1 MKTRSPAQPSNSE
14 WITRKQLIDSML
26 KASGWKVVPLVP
38 EKPLAAQHR
47 CAIEEYPTSAG
58 PADYALCVDGRIIG
72 IVEAKKLT
80 LGPQN
85 VLSQAERY
93 SKGLKRPGPRFGEF
107 GVPFLYSTN
116 GEVIWHHDIRYALN
130 RSRQIARFHTPEAL
144 SEILNRDVEA
154 ALSHLHAL
162 LNNNPRLRP
171 YQREANDAI
180 EKAISDRKRAML
192 VAMATGTGKTFTLV
206 NEIYRL
212 IKSGTAKRILFLVDR
227 RALAAQAVRAFA
239 SFEAEQGLKFD
250 KVYEVY
256 SQKFQK
262 EDFGEEEKFDP
273 KVLPSSYLL
282 TPKAGNA
289 FVYVST
295 IQRMTINLFGRE
307 AVWGGDE
314 EIEEDAEKLDI
325 PIHAFDLIVADECHR
340 GYTSSEV
347 GIWRKTLDHFDAIKI
362 GLTAT
367 PAAHTTS
374 YFKDIVY
381 RYEYERAVREGFLVD
396 YDAVKVKSNVR
407 LKGIFLKEGEEVGV
421 VNPETGSKKMDV
433 LEDEREFDSASV
445 EREITSPDSNR
456 KILEEIKKYAAEHE
470 ERYGRIPKI
479 LIFAVNDLPHTSHA
493 DQLVDI
499 ARDVFGRGDAFVQ
512 KITGSAT
519 VDRPLQRIRE
529 FRNRPNPAIVVSVD
543 MLTTGVDIPDLEFI
557 AFLRPVKSRI
567 LFEQMLGRGTRK
579 GEKFP
584 DKSHFTVFD
593 CFDGTLLE
601 YFRRATSITAEE
613 PVPPTRTLHEI
624 IEDIWANRDRDYNI
638 RCLTKRLLRVDK
650 EMHGDARKDFAAF
663 LSEGDV
669 AGFAKNLYG
678 TLKND
683 FVGTMALLRNAD
695 FQRLLLEYKRKSK
708 VFFVS
713 HTTEDLVS
721 SEWLIRGLDGKEYK
735 PEDYLVAFSAYVTSH
750 ESDVQAISVLLK
762 HPQDWS
768 PDVLKGLRDK
778 LAATPQ
784 RFTVENLQRAHE
796 LRNKKPLADII
807 SMVKHA
813 ANQQSPLLNAA
824 ERVERA
830 FKGIIASDS
839 FNKEQLKWLERI
851 RIHLQENLSID
862 QEDFESQPVFADY
875 GGWGNA
881 SKVFQGRLPVLIKQ
895 INGAIAA

>member
-1 MKTRSPAQPSNSE
+1 
-14 WITRKQLIDSML
+14 ML
-26 KASGWKVVPLVP
+26 NASGWKVVPFVEGKDLP
-38 EKPLAAQHR
+38 SQNS

-58 PADYALCVDGRIIG
+58 PADYALCSQGEIIG

-93 SKGLKRPGPRFGEF
+93 SKGLKENGLRVGDY

-116 GEVIWHHDIRYALN
+116 GEVIWHHDVRHQFN
-130 RSRQIARFHTPEAL
+130 RSRQIAHFHTPDAL
-144 SEILNRDVEA
+144 QEMLNRDIEQV
-154 ALSHLHAL
+154 LNNLHAL
-162 LNNNPRLRP
+162 PNNNARLRP

-212 IKSGTAKRILFLVDR
+212 MKSGTAKRILFLVDR

-250 KVYEVY
+250 KVYELY
-256 SQKFQK
+256 SQRFQK
-262 EDFGEEEKFDP
+262 EDFGEEDKFDP
-273 KVLPSSYLL
+273 KLLPKSHLEA
-282 TPKAGNA
+282 PKPGNA

-314 EIEEDAEKLDI
+314 EIEDDAEKLDI

-340 GYTSSEV
+340 GYTTSEV
-347 GIWRKTLDHFDAIKI
+347 GIWRRTLDHFDAVKI

-381 RYEYERAVREGFLVD
+381 RYEYERAVRENFLVD
-396 YDAVKVKSNVR
+396 YDAIKVKSNVR

-433 LEDEREFDSASV
+433 LEDERDFDSTSV

-456 KILEEIKKYAAEHE
+456 RILEEIKKYALEHE
-470 ERYGRIPKI
+470 ERYGRFPKT

-499 ARDVFGRGDAFVQ
+499 ARDVFGRGNAFVQ
-512 KITGSAT
+512 KITGSPT

-543 MLTTGVDIPDLEFI
+543 MLTTGVDIPDLEYI
-557 AFLRPVKSRI
+557 VFLRPVKSRI

-584 DKSHFTVFD
+584 DKSHFVVFD

-601 YFRRATSITAEE
+601 YFRQATAITAEE
-613 PVPPTRTLHEI
+613 PIPPTRTLHEI
-624 IEDIWANRDRDYNI
+624 VEDIWANRDRDYNI

-663 LSEGDV
+663 LPEGDV
-669 AGFAKNLYG
+669 AAFATNLYG
-678 TLKND
+678 KLKNN
-683 FVGTMALLRNAD
+683 FAATMALLRNAD
-695 FQRLLLEYKRKSK
+695 FQRLLLEYKRKSRS
-708 VFFVS
+708 FLVS
-713 HTTEDLVS
+713 HTTQDLVS

-735 PEDYLVAFSAYVTSH
+735 PEDYLVAFSEYVTSH
-750 ESDVQAISVLLK
+750 EIDVQAIGVVLK
-762 HPQDWS
+762 HPQDWN
-768 PDVLKGLRDK
+768 PDVLKALRDK

-796 LRNKKPLADII
+796 VRNKKPLADII

-813 ANQQSPLLNAA
+813 ANQQSPLLNAS

-830 FKGIIASDS
+830 FKGIIASGS
-839 FNKEQLKWLERI
+839 FSPEQLKWLERI
-851 RIHLQENLSID
+851 RTHLQENLSID

-881 SKVFQGRLPVLIKQ
+881 STVFQGRLPVLIKE

>member
-1 MKTRSPAQPSNSE
+1 
-14 WITRKQLIDSML
+14 
-26 KASGWKVVPLVP
+26 
-38 EKPLAAQHR
+38 
-47 CAIEEYPTSAG
+47 
-58 PADYALCVDGRIIG
+58 
-72 IVEAKKLT
+72 
-80 LGPQN
+80 
-85 VLSQAERY
+85 
-93 SKGLKRPGPRFGEF
+93 
-107 GVPFLYSTN
+107 
-116 GEVIWHHDIRYALN
+116 
-130 RSRQIARFHTPEAL
+130 
-144 SEILNRDVEA
+144 
-154 ALSHLHAL
+154 
-162 LNNNPRLRP
+162 
-171 YQREANDAI
+171 
-180 EKAISDRKRAML
+180 
-192 VAMATGTGKTFTLV
+192 
-206 NEIYRL
+206 
-212 IKSGTAKRILFLVDR
+212 
-227 RALAAQAVRAFA
+227 
-239 SFEAEQGLKFD
+239 
-250 KVYEVY
+250 
-256 SQKFQK
+256 
-262 EDFGEEEKFDP
+262 
-273 KVLPSSYLL
+273 
-282 TPKAGNA
+282 
-289 FVYVST
+289 
-295 IQRMTINLFGRE
+295 MTINLFGRE
-307 AVWGGDE
+307 AVWGGEE

-347 GIWRKTLDHFDAIKI
+347 AIWRKTLDHFDAVKI

-396 YDAVKVKSNVR
+396 YDAIKVKSDVR
-407 LKGIFLKEGEEVGV
+407 IKGIFLKEGEEVGV

-433 LEDEREFDSASV
+433 LEDERAFDSSSV
-445 EREITSPDSNR
+445 ERDITSPDSNR
-456 KILEEIKKYAAEHE
+456 KILEEIKKYALEHE
-470 ERYGRIPKI
+470 ARYGRFPKT
-479 LIFAVNDLPHTSHA
+479 LIFAANDLPHTSHA

-499 ARDVFGRGDAFVQ
+499 ARDICGRGDSFVQ
-512 KITGSAT
+512 KITGSPT

-543 MLTTGVDIPDLEFI
+543 LMSTGVDIPDLEFI
-557 AFLRPVKSRI
+557 VFLRPVKSRI

-601 YFRRATSITAEE
+601 YFRQATAITAEE
-613 PVPPTRTLHEI
+613 PIPPTRTLHEI

-663 LSEGDV
+663 LPEGDV
-669 AGFAKNLYG
+669 ATFAKNLYG

-683 FVGTMALLRNAD
+683 FSGTMALLRNPD
-695 FQRLLLEYKRKSK
+695 FQKLLLEYKRKSRT
-708 VFFVS
+708 FLIS
-713 HTTEDLVS
+713 HTTEDQVS

-735 PEDYLVAFSAYVTSH
+735 PGDYLVAFSEYVKSH
-750 ESDVQAISVLLK
+750 ESDVQAIGVLLK
-762 HPQDWS
+762 HPQDWN
-768 PDVLKGLRDK
+768 PDVLKSLRDK

-813 ANQQSPLLNAA
+813 ADQQSPLLNAG
-824 ERVERA
+824 ERVDRA
-830 FKGIIASDS
+830 FKKIIGSN
-839 FNKEQLKWLERI
+839 FFTTEQLKWLERI

-881 SKVFQGRLPVLIKQ
+881 SKVFQGRLPVLIKE
-895 INGAIAA
+895 INKAIAA